1 MFEAIR
7 HKRRVEF
14 TFEDKISFDLRRL
27 GIAGS
32 FLRSADRWQNNIKV
46 NPKFGGNFFKYVDGK
61 HDVFPI
67 PQSEIDKSGGA
78 LIQNP
83 KW

>member
-14 TFEDKISFDLRRL
+14 TFEGKISFDLRRL

-32 FLRSADRWQNNIKV
+32 FLRSADRWQNIIKV